1 MDIFHS
7 LDTDHSGT
15 VSREEFLTGVEML
28 NARLPPER
36 QLRDGENVFSLLDLD
51 GNGELELEE
60 FRLAFT
66 GLAAP

>member
-1 MDIFHS
+1 MPFAFAKANCQA
-7 LDTDHSGT
+7 
-15 VSREEFLTGVEML
+15 RENHT
-28 NARLPPER
+28 R